1 MENEEKINQF
11 EAITGV
17 SKERAKFHLE
27 SAAWQLEVALA
38 SFYEHGGDD
47 EDGNVEDDTNSPPQ
61 SESAEVTQPPQSRQ
75 TSKPNSRNNSRFAT
89 VQSLQQSQVSSDEE
103 EGQAFYAGGSRNSG
117 QQILGPPKK
126 RDIVA
131 DMFKAVQEHA
141 SEVLDPQHST
151 SSSTPRTF
159 QGVGYRLGQTPED
172 STAVSTPKTE
182 NNEPTTVVL
191 KLWRDGFTLGDGPM
205 RMYSDPENGEFLDHI
220 KKGEIP
226 PELIQEAHGAEV
238 HLDLEDHRHE
248 QYIPPKTKVA
258 AFSGKGH
265 TLGSPA
271 PNVVS
276 APKLPTNSPT
286 AEKDNE
292 QAAVTGL
299 ATDESSPSTNIQVR
313 LSDGSRL
320 SGRFN
325 HSHTIGDLRRYI
337 TTARPQYENTNFSL
351 LTTFPS
357 RELSNLE
364 ETVAQAGL
372 LNAAVMQRLK

>member
-1 MENEEKINQF
+1 MEREEKINQF

-17 SKERAKFHLE
+17 TKERAKFYLE

-47 EDGNVEDDTNSPPQ
+47 EEGDMEPVVNSPPP
-61 SESAEVTQPPQSRQ
+61 SDSSGVTHTPQSRDS
-75 TSKPNSRNNSRFAT
+75 SKPKPRNHSRFAT
-89 VQSLQQSQVSSDEE
+89 VQSLQQAQVSSDEE

-141 SEVLDPQHST
+141 SEVLDPQHSA

-159 QGVGYRLGQTPED
+159 QGTGYRLGQTKED
-172 STAVSTPKTE
+172 STVVSTPKTE
-182 NNEPTTVVL
+182 NAEPTTVVL

-205 RMYSDPENGEFLDHI
+205 RSYSDPENGEFLDHI

-248 QYIPPKTKVA
+248 QYVPPKTKIA

-276 APKLPTNSPT
+276 VPPATVKSPT

-292 QAAVTGL
+292 QTAKSVL

-325 HSHTIGDLRRYI
+325 HHHTIGDLRRYI
-337 TTARPQYENTNFSL
+337 TIARPQYENTSFSL
-351 LTTFPS
+351 MTTFPS

-372 LNAAVMQRLK
+372 LNAAVMQRMK